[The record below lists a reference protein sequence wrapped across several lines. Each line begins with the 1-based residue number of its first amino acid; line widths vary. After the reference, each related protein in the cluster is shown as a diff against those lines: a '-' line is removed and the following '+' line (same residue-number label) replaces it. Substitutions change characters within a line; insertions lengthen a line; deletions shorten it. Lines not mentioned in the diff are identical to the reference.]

1 MFRAASLPVRAL
13 PAVAAVF
20 LWKND
25 KERRR
30 AAAPPRSWRKEV
42 HPYYNLNV
50 TVLRARNIKGVDMLS
65 EADCYVQLRL
75 PTASP
80 MPFRTKVVY
89 NSSDPEWNETFNYR
103 IHSAVKNI
111 LELTLYDRDLVLD
124 DKLSSVVFDIGNI
137 KPGQTTKRVF
147 KLNPKDKEVL
157 EVEFNVEESPDPP
170 SEIITNGVL
179 VAHPCVC
186 VGGKVKC
193 DENKENGDYIL
204 KLAVP
209 GSYEKQI
216 SAPMKQ
222 SQTEADGRF
231 VFHADKEMSPHL
243 DVCLLKTLKVAQ
255 NDLGPE
261 LDKRTLFLGKGSVPM
276 SSLPIGQE
284 IDIDLPLSKHYVVN
298 MSMTK
303 EESSQELDIR
313 LGFALSQGERDFLE
327 KRKEII
333 AQSLKDALDLSTAP
347 DQVPVVAVLG
357 SGGGARAMTSFYGSL
372 KGLQDLKLLDS
383 ITYLSGVSGS
393 TWCMSTLYED
403 PDWSSTDFTEPITRA
418 RRSMTSSKSGAFS
431 AERLKQCSQQL
442 MALER
447 DGHKVNF
454 SDLWGLVLEYFLHQ
468 KDNPAKLSDQ
478 QICVSRGQNPYPI
491 YAGVNVRVNISGGDF
506 AEWCEFTPHE
516 VGFRKYGAFIRTE
529 DFGSEFFMGHLIH
542 RRKEPKICFLQ
553 GVWGSAF
560 AANLDEIWARASGTG
575 IRWLNSLTD
584 VIRVIDDCRKFHF
597 HDPTRLQTR
606 LVMPGGIISDIFQD
620 FFKSRFTAGE
630 LYNFTRG
637 LYLYKDYMGVREF
650 VAWKGNHLDA
660 FPNLLTPMEEN
671 LYLVD
676 GGFSI
681 NSPFPLVLQS
691 QRDVDIILSF
701 NYSWQD
707 PFEVLHLTS
716 NYCKERGIAFPSIS
730 VTEADEK
737 HPKECYMFMD
747 DTNPKAPIVLH
758 FPLVNDT
765 FRAYK
770 EPGVFRETDEEKVFG
785 DFVLK
790 NKDSPYR
797 TKNFTYELLDFNR
810 LVEMNRYNVLNNGQM
825 ITSAFKAALERKKH
839 KMTHR
844 GLNKKTKKVK
854 KPGSQ
859 TKTSA

>member
-1 MFRAASLPVRAL
+1 MFRVSGERLSGRAL
-13 PAVAAVF
+13 PALAAAF
-20 LWKND
+20 LWKKD
-25 KERRR
+25 KEGDL
-30 AAAPPRSWRKEV
+30 PLRSWRKEV
-42 HPYYNLNV
+42 HPYYRLSV
-50 TVLRARNIKGVDMLS
+50 TVLRARNIQGVDMLS
-65 EADCYVQLRL
+65 EADCYVQLKL

-80 MPFRTKVVY
+80 LHYRTKVVY
-89 NSSDPEWNETFNYR
+89 NSADPEWNETFHYR
-103 IHSAVKNI
+103 IHSAVKNT
-111 LELTLYDRDLVLD
+111 LELTLYDRDLMLD
-124 DKLSSVVFDIGNI
+124 DKLSSVVFDVGNI
-137 KPGQTTKRVF
+137 KPGQTIRRVF

-157 EVEFNVEESPDPP
+157 EVEFHIEESQDPP

-186 VGGKVKC
+186 VEGRIKYDEKKC
-193 DENKENGDYIL
+193 KGDYML
-204 KLAVP
+204 KLSVP
-209 GSYEKQI
+209 GSYEKQT
-216 SAPMKQ
+216 SAPLKQ
-222 SQTEADGRF
+222 SQTEELGKF
-231 VFHADKEMSPHL
+231 VFHADRDMSPHL
-243 DVCLLKTLKVAQ
+243 DVFLLKTLSIAQ
-255 NDLGPE
+255 NDLAPE
-261 LDKRTLFLGKGSVPM
+261 LEKKILYLGKGSVSM
-276 SSLPIGQE
+276 SSLPTGQE
-284 IDIDLPLSKHYVVN
+284 IDIYLPLSKNQVVN
-298 MSMTK
+298 MTMMK

-313 LGFALSQGERDFLE
+313 LGFELSHGERYFLE
-327 KRKEII
+327 KRRKII
-333 AQSLKDALDLSTAP
+333 AQSLKKALKLNKVP
-347 DQVPVVAVLG
+347 DEVPVVAVLG

-372 KGLQDLKLLDS
+372 QGLQDLKLLDS

-403 PDWSSTDFTEPITRA
+403 YDWSNKDLKEPISKA
-418 RRSMTSSKSGAFS
+418 QKSMTSSKSGAFS
-431 AERLKQCSQQL
+431 AERLRHCAQEL

-454 SDLWGLVLEYFLHQ
+454 SDFWGLVLEYFLHQ
-468 KDNPAKLSDQ
+468 KNNPAKLSDQ
-478 QICVSRGQNPYPI
+478 QNSVCKGQNPYPI
-491 YAGVNVRVNISGGDF
+491 YAGVNVRVNISGKDF

-560 AANLDEIWARASGTG
+560 AANLDEIWAQASGTG

-584 VIRVIDDCRKFHF
+584 VIKVIDDCRKLHF
-597 HDPTRLQTR
+597 RDPTRLHTR
-606 LVMPGGIISDIFQD
+606 LVMPGGIISNIFQD

-637 LYLYKDYMGVREF
+637 LYLYKDYMGIRDF

-691 QRDVDIILSF
+691 ERDVDIILSF
-701 NYSWQD
+701 NYSWQA

-716 NYCKERGIAFPSIS
+716 KYCKERGIPFPNIA
-730 VTEADEK
+730 VKEADEK
-737 HPKECYMFMD
+737 QPKECYVFMD
-747 DTNPKAPIVLH
+747 ADNPKVPIVLH

-770 EPGVFRETDEEKVFG
+770 APGVFRETDEEQDFG
-785 DFVLK
+785 DFLLQ

-797 TKNFTYELLDFNR
+797 TKHFTYEPNDFNR
-810 LVEMNRYNVLNNGQM
+810 LVEVNRYNVLNNEQLIKG
-825 ITSAFKAALERKKH
+825 ALKAALDRRKNK
-839 KMTHR
+839 TTYR
-844 GLNKKTKKVK
+844 GLREKKKARIT
-854 KPGSQ
+854 
-859 TKTSA
+859 A

>member
-1 MFRAASLPVRAL
+1 MFRAAVWSLPGRAL
-13 PAVAAVF
+13 PAVAAAF
-20 LWKND
+20 LWKED
-25 KERRR
+25 KERHR
-30 AAAPPRSWRKEV
+30 AATAPRSWRKEI
-42 HPYYNLNV
+42 HPYYNLSV

-65 EADCYVQLRL
+65 EADCYVELRL

-80 MPFRTKVVY
+80 LPNRTKVVY

-111 LELTLYDRDLVLD
+111 LELTLYDRDLMVD
-124 DKLSSVVFDIGNI
+124 DELSSVVFDVGNI
-137 KPGQTTKRVF
+137 KPGKTTRRVF

-157 EVEFNVEESPDPP
+157 EIEFHIKESPDPP

-186 VGGKVKC
+186 VEGKIKY
-193 DENKENGDYIL
+193 DENKENGDCML

-216 SAPMKQ
+216 SAPVKQ
-222 SQTEADGRF
+222 SRTKEQGTF

-243 DVCLLKTLKVAQ
+243 EVCLLKTLKVAQ
-255 NDLGPE
+255 IDMGPD
-261 LDKRTLFLGKGSVPM
+261 LDKKTLFLGKGSVPM

-284 IDIDLPLSKHYVVN
+284 IDIDLPLSKNYVVN

-303 EESSQELDIR
+303 EESSEELDIR
-313 LGFALSQGERDFLE
+313 LGFALSQGERYFIE

-333 AQSLKDALDLSTAP
+333 AQSLKEALVLNKVP

-403 PDWSSTDFTEPITRA
+403 PDWSRKDLKDPINRA
-418 RRSMTSSKSGAFS
+418 RKSMTSNKAGAFS
-431 AERLKQCSQQL
+431 AERIKHCSQEL

-454 SDLWGLVLEYFLHQ
+454 SDVWGLVLEYFLHQ

-478 QICVSRGQNPYPI
+478 QNGVCRGQNPYPI

-542 RRKEPKICFLQ
+542 RRKEPKICLLQ
-553 GVWGSAF
+553 GVWGSIF
-560 AANLDEIWARASGTG
+560 AANLDEIWAKTSGTG
-575 IRWLNSLTD
+575 IRWFNSLTD

-597 HDPTRLQTR
+597 RDPNRLETR
-606 LVMPGGIISDIFQD
+606 LVMPGGIVSNIFQD

-637 LYLYKDYMGVREF
+637 LYLYKDYMGVKEF

-660 FPNLLTPMEEN
+660 FPNHLTPMEEN

-681 NSPFPLVLQS
+681 NSPFPLVLQAE
-691 QRDVDIILSF
+691 RDVDIILSF
-701 NYSWQD
+701 NYSWKDQ
-707 PFEVLHLTS
+707 FEVLQLTS
-716 NYCKERGIAFPSIS
+716 KYCKERGIAFPDIT

-737 HPKECYMFMD
+737 NPKECYMFMD
-747 DTNPKAPIVLH
+747 DANPRVPIVLH

-765 FRAYK
+765 FRAFK

-790 NKDSPYR
+790 RNDSPYR
-797 TKNFTYELLDFNR
+797 TQHFTYETNDFNR
-810 LVEMNRYNVLNNGQM
+810 LVELNRYNVLNNEQM
-825 ITSAFKAALERKKH
+825 IKSGLKAALERRKNKR
-839 KMTHR
+839 TYR
-844 GLNKKTKKVK
+844 GPNKKRKK
-854 KPGSQ
+854 
-859 TKTSA
+859 

>member
-1 MFRAASLPVRAL
+1 MFRAAVGILPGRAL
-13 PAVAAVF
+13 PALAAAF
-20 LWKND
+20 LWQKD
-25 KERRR
+25 KERER
-30 AAAPPRSWRKEV
+30 AGNTSKSWRKEN
-42 HPYYNLNV
+42 HPYYNLSV
-50 TVLRARNIKGVDMLS
+50 TVLRARNIHGVDMLS

-80 MPFRTKVVY
+80 LPNRTKVIY
-89 NSSDPEWNETFNYR
+89 NSTDPEWNETFHYR

-111 LELTLYDRDLVLD
+111 LELTLYDRDLMLD
-124 DKLSSVVFDIGNI
+124 DKLSSVVFDVGHI
-137 KPGQTTKRVF
+137 KPGQTTRKVF

-157 EVEFNVEESPDPP
+157 EVEFHVEESQDPP

-186 VGGKVKC
+186 VEGRVKS
-193 DENKENGDYIL
+193 DENKENGNYTL
-204 KLAVP
+204 KLSVP

-216 SAPMKQ
+216 SSLLKQ
-222 SQTEADGRF
+222 TQNEDGGKF
-231 VFHADKEMSPHL
+231 VFHADREMNPQL
-243 DVCLLKTLKVAQ
+243 DVCLVKTLKIAT
-255 NDLGPE
+255 NDLAPE
-261 LDKRTLFLGKGSVPM
+261 LDKRTLYLGKGSVPF
-276 SSLPIGQE
+276 SSFPEGKE
-284 IDIDLPLSKHYVVN
+284 IDVELPLSKNHVVN
-298 MSMTK
+298 MSMVTSQ
-303 EESSQELDIR
+303 ESSQELDIR
-313 LGFALSQGERDFLE
+313 LGFELSQGERDFLK
-327 KRKEII
+327 KRKDII
-333 AQSLKDALDLSTAP
+333 AQSLKEALDLYTAP
-347 DQVPVVAVLG
+347 DEVPVVAVLG

-372 KGLQDLKLLDS
+372 QGLHDLKLLNS
-383 ITYLSGVSGS
+383 VTYLSGVSGS

-403 PDWSSTDFTEPITRA
+403 PDWSCKDLKTPINRVQK
-418 RRSMTSSKSGAFS
+418 SVTSSKSGAFS
-431 AERLKQCSQQL
+431 AERLKHCTQEL

-447 DGHKVNF
+447 DGYKVNF

-468 KDNPAKLSDQ
+468 KENPAKLSDQ
-478 QICVSRGQNPYPI
+478 KFSVCRGQNPYPI
-491 YAGVNVRVNISGGDF
+491 YAGVNVRANISGGDF

-529 DFGSEFFMGHLIH
+529 DFGSEFFMGHLIR

-597 HDPTRLQTR
+597 RDPTRLQTR
-606 LVMPGGIISDIFQD
+606 LVMPGGIVSNIFQD

-637 LYLYKDYMGVREF
+637 LYLYKDYVGVREF

-691 QRDVDIILSF
+691 VRDVDVILSF
-701 NYSWQD
+701 NYSWNA
-707 PFEVLHLTS
+707 PFEVLELTS
-716 NYCKERGIAFPSIS
+716 RYCRERGIPFPNIT

-737 HPKECYMFMD
+737 RPKECYVFMD
-747 DTNPKAPIVLH
+747 ADDPRVPIVLH

-765 FRAYK
+765 FHTYK
-770 EPGVFRETDEEKVFG
+770 APGVLRETDEEKAFG
-785 DFVLK
+785 DFQLTG
-790 NKDSPYR
+790 KDSPYR
-797 TKNFTYELLDFNR
+797 TRNFTYEPNDFSR
-810 LVEMNRYNVLNNGQM
+810 LVEVHRYNVLNNEQKIKG
-825 ITSAFKAALERKKH
+825 ALKAALDRRKH
-839 KMTHR
+839 KRTYR
-844 GLNKKTKKVK
+844 GLKKEKKKVK
-854 KPGSQ
+854 V
-859 TKTSA
+859 

>member
-1 MFRAASLPVRAL
+1 MFRAAVWSLPGRAL
-13 PAVAAVF
+13 PAVAAAF
-20 LWKND
+20 LWKED
-25 KERRR
+25 KERHR
-30 AAAPPRSWRKEV
+30 AATAPRSWRKEI
-42 HPYYNLNV
+42 HPYYNLSV

-65 EADCYVQLRL
+65 EADCYVELRL

-80 MPFRTKVVY
+80 LPNRTKVVY

-111 LELTLYDRDLVLD
+111 LELTLYDRDLMVD
-124 DKLSSVVFDIGNI
+124 DELSSVVFDVGNI
-137 KPGQTTKRVF
+137 KPGKTTRRVF

-157 EVEFNVEESPDPP
+157 EIEFHIKESPDPP

-186 VGGKVKC
+186 VEGKIKY
-193 DENKENGDYIL
+193 DENKENGDCML

-216 SAPMKQ
+216 SAPVKQ
-222 SQTEADGRF
+222 SRTKEQGTF

-243 DVCLLKTLKVAQ
+243 EVCLLKTLKVAQ
-255 NDLGPE
+255 IDMGPD
-261 LDKRTLFLGKGSVPM
+261 LDKKTLFL
-276 SSLPIGQE
+276 
-284 IDIDLPLSKHYVVN
+284 
-298 MSMTK
+298 
-303 EESSQELDIR
+303 ELRCEHEHD
-313 LGFALSQGERDFLE
+313 QGRE
-327 KRKEII
+327 
-333 AQSLKDALDLSTAP
+333 
-347 DQVPVVAVLG
+347 VPVVAVLG

-403 PDWSSTDFTEPITRA
+403 PDWSRKDLKDPINRA
-418 RRSMTSSKSGAFS
+418 RKSMTSNKAGAFS
-431 AERLKQCSQQL
+431 AERIKHCSQEL

-454 SDLWGLVLEYFLHQ
+454 SDVWGLVLEYFLHQ

-478 QICVSRGQNPYPI
+478 QNGVCRGQNPYPI

-542 RRKEPKICFLQ
+542 RRKEPKICLLQ
-553 GVWGSAF
+553 GVWGSIF
-560 AANLDEIWARASGTG
+560 AANLDEIWAKTSGTG
-575 IRWLNSLTD
+575 IRWFNSLTD

-597 HDPTRLQTR
+597 RDPNRLETR
-606 LVMPGGIISDIFQD
+606 LVMPGGIVSNIFQD

-637 LYLYKDYMGVREF
+637 LYLYKDYMGVKEF

-660 FPNLLTPMEEN
+660 FPNHLTPMEEN

-681 NSPFPLVLQS
+681 NSPFPLVLQAE
-691 QRDVDIILSF
+691 RDVDIILSF
-701 NYSWQD
+701 NYSWKDQ
-707 PFEVLHLTS
+707 FEVLQLTS
-716 NYCKERGIAFPSIS
+716 KYCKERGIAFPDIT

-737 HPKECYMFMD
+737 NPKECYMFMD
-747 DTNPKAPIVLH
+747 DANPRVPIVLH

-765 FRAYK
+765 FRAFK

-790 NKDSPYR
+790 RNDSPYR
-797 TKNFTYELLDFNR
+797 TQHFTYETNDFNR
-810 LVEMNRYNVLNNGQM
+810 LVELNRYNVLNNEQM
-825 ITSAFKAALERKKH
+825 IKSGLKAALERRKNKR
-839 KMTHR
+839 TYR
-844 GLNKKTKKVK
+844 GPNKKRKK
-854 KPGSQ
+854 
-859 TKTSA
+859 